1 MITTEEQE
9 TIGITEEEEEE
20 AEDEEE
26 EDEQQQ
32 EPEVSRGV
40 TVCGVGRSICGVYVC
55 GV

>member
-26 EDEQQQ
+26 DEQQQ

-40 TVCGVGRSICGVYVC
+40 AVCGVGRSICGVYVC